1 MNEKLGIFM
10 TQLYIFVEE
19 KLFLGFSIK
28 HCKVTKE
35 QVSNGANAYIDY
47 KRKKGSKVF
56 PIKLSSIQ
64 AVMA

>member
-28 HCKVTKE
+28 HCKETKE
-35 QVSNGANAYIDY
+35 QVSNGANAYID
-47 KRKKGSKVF
+47 
-56 PIKLSSIQ
+56 
-64 AVMA
+64 